1 MSNTVR
7 IALAAAAVVVV
18 ALIGYQFL
26 IAPNVG
32 GPGPS
37 PSPSQSPALEPTAS
51 QAAAFPPAGP
61 VAVGRHAMTLVGLP
75 VSLEL
80 TTEGWGSNGMWGLD
94 RGNLNS
100 ADSAGFLFW
109 PTSAPDNT
117 FGDPCAEA
125 LLDPPAEPSAAG
137 LAAAV
142 STVAGTELV
151 SGPSATTVGGY
162 PAQYVVITVPEN
174 IGCAANAFYLWE
186 DLDTEGAARYAT
198 QKSSTIHVWIVDVDG
213 TIVWIDAETYLAS
226 GPEVA
231 QEIEQ
236 IVNSLQ
242 FE

>member
-18 ALIGYQFL
+18 ALIGYQLL

-37 PSPSQSPALEPTAS
+37 PSPSQSPAPEPTAS
-51 QAAAFPPAGP
+51 QAAAFPPPGP
-61 VAVGRHAMTLVGLP
+61 VAVGRHEMTLVGIP
-75 VSLEL
+75 ASVEL
-80 TTEGWGSNGMWGLD
+80 STEGWGSNGMWGLD
-94 RGNLNS
+94 RGNMDS
-100 ADSAGFLFW
+100 ADAAGFLFW
-109 PTSAPDNT
+109 PHSAPDNT
-117 FGDPCAEA
+117 FADPCAQT
-125 LLDPPAEPSAAG
+125 LLDPPAGSSAAA

-151 SGPSATTVGGY
+151 SGPSETTVGGY
-162 PAQYVVITVPEN
+162 PAQYVVIKVPED

-186 DLDTEGAARYAT
+186 DLDTVGAVRYAT

-236 IVNSLQ
+236 IVNSIQ